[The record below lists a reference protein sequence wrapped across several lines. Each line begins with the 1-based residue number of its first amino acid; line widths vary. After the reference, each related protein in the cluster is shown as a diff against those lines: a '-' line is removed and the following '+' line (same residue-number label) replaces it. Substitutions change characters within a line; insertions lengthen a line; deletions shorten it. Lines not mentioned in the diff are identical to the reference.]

1 MGRGNLKNFKEN
13 YQLCLKFGNDENS
26 RRQRRYSR
34 SWKLSSRGSFCFRVF
49 TNQLIAL
56 SKYASVCSEAEQID
70 ILKLYPWQM
79 RLVNKRIF
87 DIADIIEGSWL
98 EWERSLLLFFQKLQ
112 KIVLILGMIVVND
125 CGHLWV
131 KRLI

>member
-26 RRQRRYSR
+26 RRQRRPSR

-49 TNQLIAL
+49 TNQLIAF

-87 DIADIIEGSWL
+87 DIADIIEGS
-98 EWERSLLLFFQKLQ
+98 
-112 KIVLILGMIVVND
+112 
-125 CGHLWV
+125 
-131 KRLI
+131 